1 MQTVFLS
8 IDSSQIRYSQGQQVQ
23 VQQVR
28 QGTAAGQS
36 GQHKEIHHQAPY
48 QREVCSQ
55 HCTVCCT

>member
-1 MQTVFLS
+1 M
-8 IDSSQIRYSQGQQVQ
+8 Q

-36 GQHKEIHHQAPY
+36 GQHKEIHHKAPY

-55 HCTVCCT
+55 QCTVCLTN